1 METATEIDDF
11 FDELKSYAEENE
23 SGNSVYIL
31 NRPLGDKRY
40 SYEYEKAAVILIP
53 GHKMLFIDYG
63 NNPDAFDEYVDEF
76 VDDTGHISD
85 KYDYMQVLGRAN
97 KWRKEFVVGMQYEEA
112 KELTLATLLGQIKLP
127 DKESSRKGEFL
138 ISLLTGSI
146 NDIQKTGIDYP
157 ETVLEK
163 IKRKIVLF
171 DGDQTRFIYDEPH
184 QSRITIQGLAGTG
197 KTELLL
203 HKIKEIYTQNKEVR
217 IAFTCH
223 NKILA
228 ENLRARIP
236 EFFNFMKVQ
245 EQIKWEEKLWVM
257 SSWGSKADRN
267 SGVYSYICNYY
278 NIDFERFSYSTTFDT
293 VCQHALDNLQELEKT
308 GKLESCFD
316 YILVDES
323 QDFAESFFKLCEK
336 VTSKC
341 VYVAGDIFQNVFDSE
356 DISKVVF
363 TFDMER
369 VEEPGDNYRI
379 YDLILNMEIDN
390 RLIVLMERILN
401 QIDFEESTMDEIIE
415 KAYFDVAEEGY
426 SEDEVGKCFNLVMRL
441 LSMELGY
448 IRYDDDL
455 EHENGALHP
464 RYHLDV
470 NYSSKGTY
478 KLGLNS
484 GMREE
489 EFIGLLDIRTICKYI
504 M

>member
-1 METATEIDDF
+1 
-11 FDELKSYAEENE
+11 
-23 SGNSVYIL
+23 
-31 NRPLGDKRY
+31 
-40 SYEYEKAAVILIP
+40 
-53 GHKMLFIDYG
+53 
-63 NNPDAFDEYVDEF
+63 
-76 VDDTGHISD
+76 
-85 KYDYMQVLGRAN
+85 
-97 KWRKEFVVGMQYEEA
+97 
-112 KELTLATLLGQIKLP
+112 
-127 DKESSRKGEFL
+127 
-138 ISLLTGSI
+138 
-146 NDIQKTGIDYP
+146 
-157 ETVLEK
+157 
-163 IKRKIVLF
+163 
-171 DGDQTRFIYDEPH
+171 
-184 QSRITIQGLAGTG
+184 
-197 KTELLL
+197 
-203 HKIKEIYTQNKEVR
+203 
-217 IAFTCH
+217 
-223 NKILA
+223 
-228 ENLRARIP
+228 
-236 EFFNFMKVQ
+236 MKVQ

-363 TFDMER
+363 PFDMEQ
-369 VEEPGDNYRI
+369 VEEPDDNYRI

-441 LSMELGY
+441 LSMELGTSDMTMIWNMKTGHC
-448 IRYDDDL
+448 IRDTIWMLIIHQREHTNWDL
-455 EHENGALHP
+455 TVG
-464 RYHLDV
+464 
-470 NYSSKGTY
+470 
-478 KLGLNS
+478 
-484 GMREE
+484 
-489 EFIGLLDIRTICKYI
+489 
-504 M
+504 